1 MWNEKNE
8 AKAKA
13 WIKKRAKEMGKTDLL
28 PDGWVEKAVGAGASD
43 KGSGESLDP
52 DIKKCDLGPEGIA
65 KALMGAIGAAGEH
78 DQNVVASVAEF
89 ADSIFKAQKT
99 GYYSDNAVNRKMGRV
114 GQKYSKD
121 KQPEDVEGEK
131 GKKDDSDYDKQARE
145 ASDGALKRAAQSLA
159 TPYPV
164 RQAAERELGRRKK
177 EKKGGK
183 GSGNSF
189 VFEDAIFEDEEM
201 VASAKKQGIDIKEGK
216 GGVSLVS
223 GDREKV
229 KQFYRELL
237 DPEERDDFDAEFDA
251 GSFDSKEK
259 PKKDKKSSG
268 KTETFIF
275 EDSIYED
282 DDAVADAKKQGV
294 EIKEGK
300 DGNTIVT
307 GEREKVKEF
316 YHQLLDPE
324 EQEDF
329 DSEFESGSFDYK
341 EEEGAKAVEK
351 YNVKSLNKEFRDL
364 GVKFVKEDEGF
375 FGNDRPKGGDPD
387 QEGYKGK
394 GGTEWA
400 ITYDVDNGFEV
411 FELSSGDSW
420 DNLSLV
426 EAKYKLLE
434 GGVKK

>member
-1 MWNEKNE
+1 
-8 AKAKA
+8 
-13 WIKKRAKEMGKTDLL
+13 
-28 PDGWVEKAVGAGASD
+28 
-43 KGSGESLDP
+43 
-52 DIKKCDLGPEGIA
+52 
-65 KALMGAIGAAGEH
+65 
-78 DQNVVASVAEF
+78 
-89 ADSIFKAQKT
+89 
-99 GYYSDNAVNRKMGRV
+99 
-114 GQKYSKD
+114 
-121 KQPEDVEGEK
+121 
-131 GKKDDSDYDKQARE
+131 
-145 ASDGALKRAAQSLA
+145 
-159 TPYPV
+159 
-164 RQAAERELGRRKK
+164 
-177 EKKGGK
+177 
-183 GSGNSF
+183 
-189 VFEDAIFEDEEM
+189 M
-201 VASAKKQGIDIKEGK
+201 VAAAKKQGIDIKEGK

-237 DPEERDDFDAEFDA
+237 DPEERDDFDAEFEA

-259 PKKDKKSSG
+259 TKKDKKSSG

-282 DDAVADAKKQGV
+282 DDAVADAKKQGI

-307 GEREKVKEF
+307 GERENVKEF

-375 FGNDRPKGGDPD
+375 FGNARPKGGDPD